1 MKDPIGN
8 EEGELEGEWLKSYQH
23 GWKCLY
29 CGTVIFETVSKGAHE
44 FSQKC
49 PKCPYC
55 GFSLVSVEAVK
66 MLKVGKMGFIMTDP
80 N

>member
-1 MKDPIGN
+1 MKEQMGN
-8 EEGELEGEWLKSYQH
+8 EEEELPGGWLKPYQH

-29 CGTVIFETVSKGAHE
+29 CGTVIFETGDEVDKD

-66 MLKVGKMGFIMTDP
+66 MLKVGKSVFIMTNP